1 MHLQAALHPVFQ
13 QQQHEHQ
20 ASASASA
27 AAAGINGCVAWR
39 QLYRRAIL
47 HQLAALHPEKR
58 KRPQQQQQQPL
69 SGSVSSSSS
78 NDLGLVV
85 VSFHKSPD
93 SL

>member
-20 ASASASA
+20 ASAA

-58 KRPQQQQQQPL
+58 KRPQQQQQQQQPL